1 MNTWIAHYRIPSR
14 YKTIYIYIRRIM
26 KMTLDNYTSEMMM
39 KMVVLLKQGKEQQNQ
54 IEKLLQYLVKMVDK
68 ENNHGR
74 E

>member
-1 MNTWIAHYRIPSR
+1 
-14 YKTIYIYIRRIM
+14 
-26 KMTLDNYTSEMMM
+26 MTLDNYTSEMMM